1 MREVLIA
8 VLMISGVLLMLVA
21 AIGLS
26 RLPDPLCRAHAVAK
40 AVSLGIALI
49 LLGAWVALGT
59 AGAGFKLILAIVF
72 QLATIPVASHLL
84 AQAALQLNLP
94 RWRPPGR
101 TNDDPQGATEASTS
115 STRSP
120 AANEP

>member
-1 MREVLIA
+1 MAEVLTA
-8 VLMISGVLLMLVA
+8 GLMVSGVLLMLIA
-21 AIGLS
+21 GIGLS

-59 AGAGFKLILAIVF
+59 AAAGLKLVLAIVF

-94 RWRPPGR
+94 RWQPTKNEDSRAQDAKRASPPAPSPR
-101 TNDDPQGATEASTS
+101 TTHG
-115 STRSP
+115 
-120 AANEP
+120 